1 MKKMLIWLQ
10 TVLKKRKWYI
20 ILLVLSSIYV
30 IKYRYDIFELKEINA
45 MNLVFLLWL
54 FLLLFPLIS
63 ELEFLGIKIKK
74 VVDKETSEI
83 KKDVDGLRQQIAIAQ
98 NSNAIANSINLSY
111 EIVPSRQEIEDKKN
125 QTNDN
130 LIEEQDWYKSIDEN
144 SALLFKIRY
153 AIESSLRKI
162 CREMEID
169 NRQPTYRVVKELKRK
184 GIIDYDTMDSI
195 MKVTGIANRGIHG
208 EIVSSEY
215 MEYVKEA
222 VPRIFD
228 RLKRIELSMG
238 NYGE

>member
-111 EIVPSRQEIEDKKN
+111 GIVPSRQEIEDKKN
-125 QTNDN
+125 QT
-130 LIEEQDWYKSIDEN
+130 KKVMV
-144 SALLFKIRY
+144 LFQ
-153 AIESSLRKI
+153 E
-162 CREMEID
+162 
-169 NRQPTYRVVKELKRK
+169 
-184 GIIDYDTMDSI
+184 
-195 MKVTGIANRGIHG
+195 
-208 EIVSSEY
+208 
-215 MEYVKEA
+215 
-222 VPRIFD
+222 
-228 RLKRIELSMG
+228 
-238 NYGE
+238 

>member
-111 EIVPSRQEIEDKKN
+111 GIVPSRQEIEDKKN

>member
-1 MKKMLIWLQ
+1 M
-10 TVLKKRKWYI
+10 
-20 ILLVLSSIYV
+20 
-30 IKYRYDIFELKEINA
+30 
-45 MNLVFLLWL
+45 
-54 FLLLFPLIS
+54 
-63 ELEFLGIKIKK
+63 GIKIKK

-111 EIVPSRQEIEDKKN
+111 GIVPSRQEKKKKKN

-130 LIEEQDWYKSIDEN
+130 LIEEQDWYKSIEEN

>member
-1 MKKMLIWLQ
+1 M
-10 TVLKKRKWYI
+10 
-20 ILLVLSSIYV
+20 VLSSIYV

-111 EIVPSRQEIEDKKN
+111 GIVPSRQEIEDKKN

>member
-111 EIVPSRQEIEDKKN
+111 GIVPSRQEIEDKKN

-130 LIEEQDWYKSIDEN
+130 LIEEQDWYKSIDDN

>member
-1 MKKMLIWLQ
+1 
-10 TVLKKRKWYI
+10 
-20 ILLVLSSIYV
+20 
-30 IKYRYDIFELKEINA
+30 

-111 EIVPSRQEIEDKKN
+111 GIVPSRQEIEEKKN